1 MSPIPATLTSEP
13 DVARKR
19 VAILISG
26 RGSNMAALIEAASS
40 RNYPAEI
47 ALVVSNRTA
56 AQGLELAKLKSIA
69 TVALDHLAY
78 KSREEFEAELAK
90 KLTAAKIE
98 IICLAGFMRILTT
111 GFVKQW
117 EGRLLNIHP
126 SLLPAFKG
134 IDTHVRALDAGV
146 KIHGCSVHFVVPEL
160 DSGPIVMQAAVPV
173 LEGDDEEELA
183 MRVLAAEH
191 RIYPEALRL
200 LAEGKLTIGGERVV
214 IAGVDGDSDRALVSP
229 QILPGA

>member
-1 MSPIPATLTSEP
+1 
-13 DVARKR
+13 VAHKR

-26 RGSNMAALIEAASS
+26 RGSNMGALIEAASA
-40 RNYPAEI
+40 RDYPAEI
-47 ALVVSNRTA
+47 ALVVSSRSA
-56 AQGLELAKLKSIA
+56 AQGLELAKSKSIPTA
-69 TVALDHLAY
+69 TVDHIAY

-90 KLTAAKIE
+90 QLAAAKIE
-98 IICLAGFMRILTT
+98 IICLAGFMRILTA

-117 EGRLLNIHP
+117 EGRLLNVHP

-146 KIHGCSVHFVVPEL
+146 KVHGCSVHFVVPEL

-200 LAEGKLTIGGERVV
+200 LAEGKLTIEGERVV
-214 IAGVDGDSDRALVSP
+214 VAGANGDPDRALVSP
-229 QILPGA
+229 RI

>member
-1 MSPIPATLTSEP
+1 
-13 DVARKR
+13 VARKR

-26 RGSNMAALIEAASS
+26 RGSNMSALIEAASA

-47 ALVVSNRTA
+47 ALIVSNRIA
-56 AQGLELAKLKSIA
+56 AKGLDLAKSKSIA
-69 TVALDHLAY
+69 TATIDHTAY

-90 KLTAAKIE
+90 QFASAKID
-98 IICLAGFMRILTT
+98 IICLAGFMRVLTA

-146 KIHGCSVHFVVPEL
+146 KVHGCTVHFVVPEL

-191 RIYPEALRL
+191 RIYPEALKL
-200 LAEGKLTIGGERVV
+200 LAEGKLTIEGERVV
-214 IAGVDGDSDRALVSP
+214 VTGANGDSDRALFSP
-229 QILPGA
+229 RI

>member
-1 MSPIPATLTSEP
+1 
-13 DVARKR
+13 
-19 VAILISG
+19 
-26 RGSNMAALIEAASS
+26 
-40 RNYPAEI
+40 
-47 ALVVSNRTA
+47 
-56 AQGLELAKLKSIA
+56 
-69 TVALDHLAY
+69 
-78 KSREEFEAELAK
+78 
-90 KLTAAKIE
+90 
-98 IICLAGFMRILTT
+98 MRILTV

-117 EGRLLNIHP
+117 EGRLLNVHP

-146 KIHGCSVHFVVPEL
+146 KVHGCSVHFVVPEL

-200 LAEGKLTIGGERVV
+200 LAEGKLTIEGERVV
-214 IAGVDGDSDRALVSP
+214 VAGANGEADRALVSP
-229 QILPGA
+229 RIFPGA

>member
-1 MSPIPATLTSEP
+1 M
-13 DVARKR
+13 ARKR
-19 VAILISG
+19 VAILISS
-26 RGSNMAALIEAASS
+26 RGSNMGALIEAASA
-40 RNYPAEI
+40 RDYPAEI
-47 ALVVSNRTA
+47 ALVVSNRPEA
-56 AQGLELAKLKSIA
+56 KGLELAKAKSIA
-69 TVALDHLAY
+69 TATVDHTGY

-90 KLTAAKIE
+90 QLARAKIE
-98 IICLAGFMRILTT
+98 IICLAGFMRILTP

-146 KIHGCSVHFVVPEL
+146 KVHGCSVHFVVPEL

-191 RIYPEALRL
+191 HIYPAALRL
-200 LAEGKLTIGGERVV
+200 LAEGKLTIEGECVV
-214 IAGVDGDSDRALVSP
+214 VAGVNGDPDCALVSP
-229 QILPGA
+229 PL

>member
-1 MSPIPATLTSEP
+1 
-13 DVARKR
+13 VARKR

-26 RGSNMAALIEAASS
+26 RGSNMGALIEAAAS

-47 ALVVSNRTA
+47 ALVVSNRPA
-56 AQGLELAKLKSIA
+56 AQGLELAKSKSIA

-90 KLTAAKIE
+90 KLTAARIE
-98 IICLAGFMRILTT
+98 IICLAGFMRILTA
-111 GFVKQW
+111 GFVKHW

-160 DSGPIVMQAAVPV
+160 DSGPIIAQAAVPV
-173 LEGDDEEELA
+173 WPGDTPEALA
-183 MRVLAAEH
+183 ARTLAAEH
-191 RIYPEALRL
+191 RLYPLALRL
-200 LAEGKLTIGGERVV
+200 LAEDRVV
-214 IAGVDGDSDRALVSP
+214 LDGEQALYRHVQKADGELFSP
-229 QILPGA
+229 PL

>member
-1 MSPIPATLTSEP
+1 MT
-13 DVARKR
+13 RKR

-26 RGSNMAALIEAASS
+26 RGSNMAALIEAASA

-47 ALVVSNRTA
+47 ALVVSNRA
-56 AQGLELAKLKSIA
+56 AAKGLELANSRSIA
-69 TVALDHLAY
+69 TATIDHVAY
-78 KSREEFEAELAK
+78 KSREQFEAELTK
-90 KLTAAKIE
+90 QLSAAKIE
-98 IICLAGFMRILTT
+98 IICLAGFMRILTAS
-111 GFVKQW
+111 FVKQW

-146 KIHGCSVHFVVPEL
+146 KVHGCSVHFVVPEL

-191 RIYPEALRL
+191 RIYSEALRL
-200 LAEGKLTIGGERVV
+200 LAEGKLTIEGERVV
-214 IAGVDGDSDRALVSP
+214 VAGANGDPDRALVSP
-229 QILPGA
+229 RI

>member
-1 MSPIPATLTSEP
+1 
-13 DVARKR
+13 VARKR
-19 VAILISG
+19 VAILISS
-26 RGSNMAALIEAASS
+26 RGSNMGALIEAASA
-40 RNYPAEI
+40 RDYPAEI
-47 ALVVSNRTA
+47 ALVVSNRPEA
-56 AQGLELAKLKSIA
+56 KGLELAKAKSIA
-69 TVALDHLAY
+69 TATVDHTGY

-90 KLTAAKIE
+90 QLARAKIE
-98 IICLAGFMRILTT
+98 IICLAGFMRILTP

-146 KIHGCSVHFVVPEL
+146 KVHGCSVHFVVPEL

-191 RIYPEALRL
+191 HIYPAALRL
-200 LAEGKLTIGGERVV
+200 LAEGKLTIEGECVV
-214 IAGVDGDSDRALVSP
+214 VAGVNGDPDCALVSP
-229 QILPGA
+229 PL

>member
-1 MSPIPATLTSEP
+1 
-13 DVARKR
+13 VARKR

-26 RGSNMAALIEAASS
+26 RGSNMSALIEAARA

-47 ALVVSNRTA
+47 ALVVSNRA
-56 AQGLELAKLKSIA
+56 EARGLELAKSKSIA
-69 TVALDHLAY
+69 TATIDHAAY
-78 KSREEFEAELAK
+78 KSREEFEAELEKQLAS
-90 KLTAAKIE
+90 AKIE
-98 IICLAGFMRILTT
+98 IICLAGFMRILTA

-117 EGRLLNIHP
+117 EGRLLNVHP

-146 KIHGCSVHFVVPEL
+146 KVHGCSVHFVVPEL

-191 RIYPEALRL
+191 RIYPDALRL
-200 LAEGKLTIGGERVV
+200 LAEGKLTIEGERVV
-214 IAGVDGDSDRALVSP
+214 VAGANGDPDHALVSP
-229 QILPGA
+229 RI

>member
-1 MSPIPATLTSEP
+1 M
-13 DVARKR
+13 ARKR

-26 RGSNMAALIEAASS
+26 RGSNMSALIEAA
-40 RNYPAEI
+40 RARDYPAEI
-47 ALVVSNRTA
+47 ALVVSNRA
-56 AQGLELAKLKSIA
+56 AAKGLELAKSKSIA
-69 TVALDHLAY
+69 TATIDHAGY
-78 KSREEFEAELAK
+78 KSREEFEDELAK
-90 KLTAAKIE
+90 QLDSAKID
-98 IICLAGFMRILTT
+98 IICLAGFMRILTV

-117 EGRLLNIHP
+117 EGRLLNVHP

-200 LAEGKLTIGGERVV
+200 LAEGKLTIEGERVV
-214 IAGVDGDSDRALVSP
+214 VAGANGDPDRALVSP
-229 QILPGA
+229 LP

>member
-1 MSPIPATLTSEP
+1 
-13 DVARKR
+13 VARKR

-26 RGSNMAALIEAASS
+26 RGSNMSALIEAASE

-47 ALVVSNRTA
+47 ALIVSNRIA
-56 AQGLELAKLKSIA
+56 AKGLDLAKSKSIA
-69 TVALDHLAY
+69 TTTIDHAAY

-90 KLTAAKIE
+90 QLASAKID
-98 IICLAGFMRILTT
+98 IICLAGFLRVLTA

-146 KIHGCSVHFVVPEL
+146 KVHGCTVHFVVPEL

-200 LAEGKLTIGGERVV
+200 LAEGKLTIEGERVV
-214 IAGVDGDSDRALVSP
+214 VTGANGESDRALFSP
-229 QILPGA
+229 RI

>member
-1 MSPIPATLTSEP
+1 
-13 DVARKR
+13 VARKR

-26 RGSNMAALIEAASS
+26 RGSNMSALIEAASA

-47 ALVVSNRTA
+47 ALVVSNRTEA
-56 AQGLELAKLKSIA
+56 PGLDLAKSKSIPTA
-69 TVALDHLAY
+69 TIDHTAH

-90 KLTAAKIE
+90 QLAGAKID
-98 IICLAGFMRILTT
+98 IICLAGFMRILTA

-146 KIHGCSVHFVVPEL
+146 KVHGCTVHFVVPEL

-200 LAEGKLTIGGERVV
+200 LAEGKLTIEGERVV
-214 IAGVDGDSDRALVSP
+214 VTGANGESDRALFSP
-229 QILPGA
+229 RI